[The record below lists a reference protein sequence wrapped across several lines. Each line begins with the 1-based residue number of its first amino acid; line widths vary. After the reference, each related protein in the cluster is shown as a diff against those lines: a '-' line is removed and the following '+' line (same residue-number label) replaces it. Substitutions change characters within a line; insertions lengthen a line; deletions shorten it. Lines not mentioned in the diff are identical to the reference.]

1 MGTTQGK
8 DKNTAAAAEAPME
21 EATPAGA
28 EGENRRH
35 GKDSGEDVWITGGAS
50 EIGSKYYVER
60 AELGHGHYG
69 SVRRCRNKETQEWF
83 AVKRILKKK
92 VSRLESLTTEIELLR
107 AVSHAHII
115 QLVDVF
121 EDEQY
126 LHIVTDL
133 CTGGELFDRIMEK
146 SNSEEGHYSETD
158 CARLMYS
165 ILDALDYCHNLNIIH
180 RDLKPENFLFR
191 DKTDESDL
199 VIIDFGLSRFG
210 PQDEGEFMK
219 TRVGTP
225 YYIAPEVLGK
235 HYTKACDL
243 WSVGVIMYILL
254 SGVPPFYGET
264 DQAIFD
270 MIKAADTT
278 LEFPD
283 DLGWGGVSDEAKNL
297 IKSLLQKN
305 PDRRPSAVE
314 AKEDPFFKS
323 HFSGTLSK
331 EALQM
336 GDMKTRFE
344 KFMGMNKLKKM
355 ALKVMADELTGTEI
369 GELEQ
374 VFKAIDTDGSGSLS
388 LTELTEA
395 LAGATPLVAAQIEQ
409 IMVGIDFDGDQELD
423 YAEFLAATMKRNVFI
438 QEDKIKS
445 AFNGLTTMADGTKRE
460 EIDIE
465 ILTEIMGSAE
475 HAREIM
481 LRVDAD
487 GGGTIDFEEFKAM
500 ILKEFDGDEEA
511 GVTAMMTVGAEEA

>member
-1 MGTTQGK
+1 M
-8 DKNTAAAAEAPME
+8 
-21 EATPAGA
+21 
-28 EGENRRH
+28 
-35 GKDSGEDVWITGGAS
+35 
-50 EIGSKYYVER
+50 
-60 AELGHGHYG
+60 
-69 SVRRCRNKETQEWF
+69 
-83 AVKRILKKK
+83 
-92 VSRLESLTTEIELLR
+92 
-107 AVSHAHII
+107 VSHAHII
-115 QLVDVF
+115 QLVVVF

-283 DLGWGGVSDEAKNL
+283 DLGWGSVSEEAKNL

-305 PDRRPSAVE
+305 PDRRPTAVE
-314 AKEDPFFKS
+314 AKDDPFFQKYQA
-323 HFSGTLSK
+323 GTLSK
-331 EALQM
+331 DALQM
-336 GDMKTRFE
+336 GDIKGRLE

-355 ALKVMADELTGTEI
+355 ALKVQGPCFARRHTPSLLPPPFARPLPPSHHRLATSLRTVVSRSWRTSSPRPRSVTSRRCSRPSIRMARARS
-369 GELEQ
+369 Q
-374 VFKAIDTDGSGSLS
+374 
-388 LTELTEA
+388 
-395 LAGATPLVAAQIEQ
+395 
-409 IMVGIDFDGDQELD
+409 
-423 YAEFLAATMKRNVFI
+423 
-438 QEDKIKS
+438 S
-445 AFNGLTTMADGTKRE
+445 ASSTRP
-460 EIDIE
+460 
-465 ILTEIMGSAE
+465 
-475 HAREIM
+475 
-481 LRVDAD
+481 
-487 GGGTIDFEEFKAM
+487 
-500 ILKEFDGDEEA
+500 
-511 GVTAMMTVGAEEA
+511 

>member
-283 DLGWGGVSDEAKNL
+283 DLGWGSVSEEAKNL

-305 PDRRPSAVE
+305 PDRRPTAVE
-314 AKEDPFFKS
+314 AKDDPFFQKYQA
-323 HFSGTLSK
+323 GTLSK
-331 EALQM
+331 DALQM
-336 GDMKTRFE
+336 GDIKGRLE

-355 ALKVMADELTGTEI
+355 ALKVMADELTEAEI
-369 GELEQ
+369 GDLKA
-374 VFKAIDTDGSGSLS
+374 VFEAIDTDGSGSLS
-388 LTELTEA
+388 ISELNEA
-395 LAGATPLVAAQIEQ
+395 LKTANVQMQATIES
-409 IMVGIDFDGDQELD
+409 IMAGIDFDGDQELD
-423 YAEFLAATMKRNVFI
+423 YHEFLAATMKRNVFI
-438 QEDKIKS
+438 REDKMLS
-445 AFNGLTTMADGTKRE
+445 AFQKLTGDGVDE
-460 EIDIE
+460 INIDI
-465 ILTEIMGSAE
+465 LTSICGSAE
-475 HAREIM
+475 HAKEI
-481 LRVDAD
+481 LAKVDLD
-487 GGGTIDFEEFKAM
+487 GGGTIDYEEFKALM
-500 ILKEFDGDEEA
+500 LEQIDK
-511 GVTAMMTVGAEEA
+511 